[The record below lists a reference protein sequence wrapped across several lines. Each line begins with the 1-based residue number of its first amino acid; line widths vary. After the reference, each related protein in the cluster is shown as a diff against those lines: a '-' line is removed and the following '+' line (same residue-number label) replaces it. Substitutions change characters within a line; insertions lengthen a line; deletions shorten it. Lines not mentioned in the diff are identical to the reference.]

1 VYNRA
6 DCSIHTTGELT
17 MNKKQC
23 PKCKETKLETKDYW
37 YFRSDRNGRT
47 QSYCKACNHQNVL
60 DRQRKFKQKLVDVKG
75 GECVKCGYK
84 KSNAAL
90 QFHHLNPAEKDFN
103 FAKYRL
109 TSFEKNKEEI
119 LAELDKCILVCANCH
134 SEIHYG
140 I

>member
-1 VYNRA
+1 
-6 DCSIHTTGELT
+6 

-23 PKCKETKLETKDYW
+23 PKCKETKPETKDYW
-37 YFRSDRNGRT
+37 YLRPDRKGKT
-47 QSYCKACNHQNVL
+47 QSYCKACNKQNVL
-60 DRQRKFKQKLVDVKG
+60 DRQRKFKQKLVDIKG

-90 QFHHLNPAEKDFN
+90 QFHHVNPEEKDFN
-103 FAKYRL
+103 FASYRL
-109 TSFEKNKEEI
+109 TSFEKNKDEI

-134 SEIHYG
+134 FEIHSD